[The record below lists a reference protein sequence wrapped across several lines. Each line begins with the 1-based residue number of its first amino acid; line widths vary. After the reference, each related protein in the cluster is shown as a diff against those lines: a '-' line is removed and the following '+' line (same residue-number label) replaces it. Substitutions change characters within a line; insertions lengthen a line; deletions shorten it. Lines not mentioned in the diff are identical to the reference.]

1 MKIENDKEPASPSP
15 PTIIAILNILR
26 FYEGPFPVYFWQ
38 NNVCACETLFK
49 LIKT

>member
-1 MKIENDKEPASPSP
+1 MKIENDKESAFPPL
-15 PTIIAILNILR
+15 PTIIAILNSL
-26 FYEGPFPVYFWQ
+26 FYEEPFPVYFWQ